1 MRKLLSNK
9 LVITV
14 MVLALAFVSS
24 SCDKDDDKVD
34 CNAVENQ
41 IEDLEEDYEDAYA
54 DGDCD
59 EVESILNQ
67 LLSIYRKNKSC
78 EFIVE
83 EAVDAGFDEDEVDE
97 YIEALEEFVEEDVDY
112 CNSVN

>member
-1 MRKLLSNK
+1 MKKLLSNK
-9 LVITV
+9 LPI
-14 MVLALAFVSS
+14 MMMILALAFVSF

-34 CNAVENQ
+34 CDAVENQ
-41 IEDLEEDYEDAYA
+41 LEDLEDDYDDAYD

-67 LLSIYRKNKSC
+67 MLSIYKKNKSC
-78 EFIVE
+78 EFVVE
-83 EAVDAGFDEDEVDE
+83 EADDAGFDEDEIDE
-97 YIEALEEFVEEDVDY
+97 YIEALEEFIEEDVDY